1 MAHSVCA
8 WHCISDTFWRKVG
21 SWMTIERKG
30 EKKTGQESKE
40 NERQESKR
48 RWWGGGEIES
58 ERMTPSV
65 TDSHRVAQQVGG
77 AERLHL
83 AKKKTVERETHRSD
97 CALAFAH
104 EQCWTK
110 EQPHPE
116 LIFTDVFLLHSWTSI
131 NKNQDASWGR
141 FFCAFGDLSS
151 KNITNICWFSASRMW
166 RSAASLCFM
175 SLYHYITRAA
185 PLIKI

>member
-1 MAHSVCA
+1 
-8 WHCISDTFWRKVG
+8 
-21 SWMTIERKG
+21 
-30 EKKTGQESKE
+30 
-40 NERQESKR
+40 
-48 RWWGGGEIES
+48 
-58 ERMTPSV
+58 MTPSV

-116 LIFTDVFLLHSWTSI
+116 LIFTDVFLLHS
-131 NKNQDASWGR
+131 
-141 FFCAFGDLSS
+141 
-151 KNITNICWFSASRMW
+151 
-166 RSAASLCFM
+166 
-175 SLYHYITRAA
+175 
-185 PLIKI
+185 